1 MTLAPGK
8 LMSRE
13 QQLEGDYR
21 QLHSRLRTHLE
32 SIAFYGGEMREEA
45 HIQQK
50 FKTLVRHL
58 SSVLH
63 DHWWFGMIQDF
74 LLKYFGATVAVILI
88 IEPFFSGHLS
98 GYADRIHEL
107 MAVSREL
114 SLKNEKS
121 SLQRRGS
128 RSFISEANYIEF
140 SGVKKGESDSL
151 RKFPS
156 KSCPLRYGTTKIQ
169 EDALTLFQAALREFL
184 GFCNSKTHGN
194 ENNNWGVTSL
204 SVSASK
210 IVPIPSVGIEM
221 QRKATLPS
229 RDAKSSNA
237 NSMNTEIY
245 ASMLDS
251 LNECLQISGMLLD
264 ESQVKSIVDEIK
276 QVIAASSSR
285 KRERAERTKA
295 EDFDAEESELIKEEN
310 EQEEEVFDQVG
321 EILETL
327 IKTFKASFLPF
338 FDELSSYLT
347 PILRLLLH
355 HQSAVDADQLEGSVT
370 SLSNLDDSDSSKYLV
385 RKKVQESLENLK
397 EEAVVPK
404 RSIRWQL
411 GSSWIQ
417 HLQKQETSKEFF
429 IWSCYLHNLV

>member
-1 MTLAPGK
+1 
-8 LMSRE
+8 
-13 QQLEGDYR
+13 
-21 QLHSRLRTHLE
+21 
-32 SIAFYGGEMREEA
+32 
-45 HIQQK
+45 
-50 FKTLVRHL
+50 
-58 SSVLH
+58 
-63 DHWWFGMIQDF
+63 
-74 LLKYFGATVAVILI
+74 
-88 IEPFFSGHLS
+88 
-98 GYADRIHEL
+98 

-237 NSMNTEIY
+237 NSMSYIGWTLPGQ
-245 ASMLDS
+245 A
-251 LNECLQISGMLLD
+251 LQ
-264 ESQVKSIVDEIK
+264 
-276 QVIAASSSR
+276 R
-285 KRERAERTKA
+285 
-295 EDFDAEESELIKEEN
+295 
-310 EQEEEVFDQVG
+310 
-321 EILETL
+321 
-327 IKTFKASFLPF
+327 
-338 FDELSSYLT
+338 
-347 PILRLLLH
+347 
-355 HQSAVDADQLEGSVT
+355 
-370 SLSNLDDSDSSKYLV
+370 
-385 RKKVQESLENLK
+385 
-397 EEAVVPK
+397 
-404 RSIRWQL
+404 
-411 GSSWIQ
+411 
-417 HLQKQETSKEFF
+417 HL
-429 IWSCYLHNLV
+429 WC